1 MVNFVENVCSNER
14 KYIPL
19 HQLISLS
26 FYLHKMKQKIF
37 DALKTKFEGVKDEI
51 LDRIAAKAAKTV
63 TTEDELATYIEGV
76 TIQTIIDA
84 YGDSRATDAT
94 KTAVINYE
102 KKHKI
107 KDGKPVEEPAQQQ
120 QQQAQ
125 QQEGDEAPAWA
136 KALMADI
143 AQLKGEKTANTRKAK
158 FDEVFKDV
166 PESVKSVYEGSL
178 AAMQHADDETF
189 DTWLEGMKPAV
200 ESLTND
206 LRAKGATMH
215 PPKGGGAV
223 QQKGEVNPALKAQV
237 EAQKAAPVQTGNTAT
252 ILGLP
257 TA

>member
-1 MVNFVENVCSNER
+1 
-14 KYIPL
+14 
-19 HQLISLS
+19 
-26 FYLHKMKQKIF
+26 MKQKIF

-63 TTEDELATYIEGV
+63 TSDEELTTYIEGV

-84 YGDSRATDAT
+84 YGDSRATDAQ

-107 KDGKPVEEPAQQQ
+107 KDGKPIEEQGQ

-125 QQEGDEAPAWA
+125 QQQEEEAPSWA

-143 AQLKGEKTANTRKAK
+143 AQLKGEKTASTRKAK

-178 AAMQHADDETF
+178 AAMQHADDEAF

-206 LRAKGATMH
+206 LKAKGAVVH

-237 EAQKAAPVQTGNTAT
+237 EAQKAASAQGGNGAT
-252 ILGLP
+252 ILGMP
-257 TA
+257 SA

>member
-1 MVNFVENVCSNER
+1 
-14 KYIPL
+14 
-19 HQLISLS
+19 
-26 FYLHKMKQKIF
+26 MKQKIF

-143 AQLKGEKTANTRKAK
+143 AQLKGEKTANSRKAK
-158 FDEVFKDV
+158 LDEILKEAPEKVKARYEKDFARMTFNDDADFDAWIA
-166 PESVKSVYEGSL
+166 ESKTDIEGIT
-178 AAMQHADDETF
+178 ADFT
-189 DTWLEGMKPAV
+189 
-200 ESLTND
+200 
-206 LRAKGATMH
+206 AKGGIVT
-215 PPKGGGAV
+215 PPKRGNAQG
-223 QQKGEVNPALKAQV
+223 QPQVNPALKAQV